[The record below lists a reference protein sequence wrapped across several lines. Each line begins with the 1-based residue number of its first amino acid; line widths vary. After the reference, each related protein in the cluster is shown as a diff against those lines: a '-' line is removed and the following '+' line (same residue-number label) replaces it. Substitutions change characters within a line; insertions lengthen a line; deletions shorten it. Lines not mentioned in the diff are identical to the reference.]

1 MPYRLPVVALVAIPI
16 SAALAA
22 DLQTASLDVQGMTCA
37 ACPIT
42 VRQVLKKQPGVTEVK
57 VDYKS
62 HIAMITFDPTLVKI
76 EQFAKAAG
84 EAGFPATVLK

>member
-1 MPYRLPVVALVAIPI
+1 MTPRVMFAGLIVVASCATH
-16 SAALAA
+16 AAE
-22 DLQTASLDVQGMTCA
+22 TRKVTLDVQGMTCA

-42 VRQVLKKQPGVTEVK
+42 VRQVLKKQPGVTDVK

-62 HIAMITFDPTLVKI
+62 HSAEITFDPSLANL
-76 EQFAKAAG
+76 EQFAKVTS